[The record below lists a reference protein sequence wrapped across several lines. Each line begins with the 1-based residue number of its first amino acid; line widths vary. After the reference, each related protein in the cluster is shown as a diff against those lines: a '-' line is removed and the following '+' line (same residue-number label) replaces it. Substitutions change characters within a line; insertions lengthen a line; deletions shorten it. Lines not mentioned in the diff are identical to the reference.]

1 MTRPQY
7 DTIAADYLAYVNA
20 SPTRAAEYRMMR
32 GLAGDLR
39 GARVLDLA
47 CGSGYYGRRFLEEG
61 AASSHG
67 VDQSPVMI
75 EQARAISHALGDN
88 ATFQAS
94 DVLELSGD
102 TGEFDLV
109 VAAFLFNYA
118 QSLQQLDD
126 MAAKV
131 RRHVAPGGRLVLET
145 INPDYRLALG
155 DFSRYGITVQSEV
168 PWQEGACITMAVPG
182 SPPAQLTV
190 YRWERAHYEA
200 AFQRAGFSNIRWQ
213 AAELI
218 PDDFIDRP
226 TGFWDE
232 LVRNN
237 LAIWL
242 ACDG

>member
-47 CGSGYYGRRFLEEG
+47 CGSGYYGRRFLGEG

-67 VDQSPVMI
+67 VDQSPVMV
-75 EQARAISHALGDN
+75 EQARAISAALGDGM
-88 ATFQAS
+88 TFEAS
-94 DVLELSGD
+94 DVLALG
-102 TGEFDLV
+102 TVGVFDVV

-118 QSLQQLDD
+118 QSLQELDA

-131 RRHVAPGGRLVLET
+131 RQHLAPGGRLVLQT
-145 INPDYRLALG
+145 INPDYRLAKG

-200 AFQRAGFSNIRWQ
+200 AFQRAGFTNLRWQ
-213 AAELI
+213 TAALVPEDLTDK
-218 PDDFIDRP
+218 PA
-226 TGFWDE
+226 GFWDE
-232 LVRNN
+232 LMHNN